1 MKRPARILVVDDQ
14 PANLALVRRI
24 LEPAGY
30 EVYEARSGAET
41 LALAQ
46 EKVPDL
52 ILLDMHLPDLH
63 GLDVMRRLREEPW
76 SADIRIV
83 AMSALAAPEDRDQWL
98 QSGCA
103 GYIEKPINVRGF
115 PAEVA
120 RWLPGAAPAQTDERP
135 PDGERHSDKLG
146 ELLVANLLISPEQLS
161 RAVATQPESGKRLGQ
176 ILVEQGALSEDDM
189 AWALSHQLGYPY
201 VFLTSEIVDPD
212 AVRLL
217 PEPFLRQRRILPILT
232 FGHEMTLAMVD
243 PTDQQTIEEVTA
255 RTGLQVK
262 RALALSS
269 NIEEMQSLFFP
280 GRGVTVREASPAA
293 ATEAQ
298 YLQFHLVQTLQQG
311 GTEIHLDPGAG
322 GQARVRYRL
331 QGELVDRPG
340 QPLDLHAAMLR
351 YLRELSGVGDAPSG
365 VGARTLTIGDREVVL
380 IAAFL
385 PTIAGESAAL
395 TIYPVHTDPPDLA
408 ALGVAD
414 ETVAPIRDT
423 LRSASG
429 AVLVGCDD
437 RWVRATLMHGLIPAG
452 SRGMIWSL
460 DSVPVYR
467 RATINQTVLPLH
479 ADRAGAIRLALD
491 AGADLIAVDDA
502 SAQEALVGVFE
513 AARARLVMAGY
524 AEGDIVAAL
533 TQALGYAGPALV
545 ASTLRA
551 IVAARPIRLLC
562 PACKQPINGGGGAF
576 PGQRTFYPSGCEACG
591 FTGFKGRRLLVDV
604 WLADAESRRLLRAG
618 HAGLVLDR
626 IAQIGSRM
634 RDAGRA
640 LVLDGLTSADELTRV
655 VE

>member
-1 MKRPARILVVDDQ
+1 MRRPARVLVVDDQ

-30 EVYEARSGAET
+30 EIYEARSGAET

-63 GLDVMRRLREEPW
+63 GLDVMRRLREEPR

-83 AMSALAAPEDRDQWL
+83 AMSALATPEDRGLWL
-98 QSGCA
+98 QAGCA

-115 PAEVA
+115 PTEVA
-120 RWLPGAAPAQTDERP
+120 RWLPGASAAETNERP
-135 PDGERHSDKLG
+135 PDGNRHSDKLG

-201 VFLTSEIVDPD
+201 VFLTSEIIDPD

-217 PEPFLRQRRILPILT
+217 PELFLRQRRILPILK
-232 FGHEMTLAMVD
+232 FGQEMTMAMVD

-269 NIEEMQSLFFP
+269 NIEEMHKLFFP
-280 GRGVTVREASPAA
+280 GLGAAVREAPMAW

-311 GTEIHLDPGAG
+311 GTKIHLDPGAG

-351 YLRELSGVGDAPSG
+351 YLRELTGIGNAPSG
-365 VGARTLTIGDREVVL
+365 TAARTLTIGDREAIL
-380 IAAFL
+380 IATFL
-385 PTIAGESAAL
+385 PTIAGDSAAV
-395 TIYPVHTDPPDLA
+395 TIYPVQTDPPDLP
-408 ALGVAD
+408 ALGVAE
-414 ETVAPIRDT
+414 ETVAPIRDL

-429 AVLVGCDD
+429 AVLVGCND

-460 DSVPVYR
+460 ESAPVYR
-467 RATINQTVLPLH
+467 RSTINQTLLPLH
-479 ADRAGAIRLALD
+479 ADRAGAIRLAAD

-502 SAQEALVGVFE
+502 SAREALVGAFE
-513 AARARLVMAGY
+513 AARVRLVLAGY
-524 AEGDIVAAL
+524 AEGDIAAAL
-533 TQALGYAGPALV
+533 TQALESAGPALT

-551 IVAARPIRLLC
+551 VVAARPIRLLC
-562 PACKQPINGGGGAF
+562 PACKQPINGEGGAF
-576 PGQRTFYPSGCEACG
+576 HGQRTFGPSGCEACG
-591 FTGFKGRRLLVDV
+591 FTGFKGRRLLTDV

-626 IAQIGSRM
+626 IAQAGFRM
-634 RDAGRA
+634 REAGRA
-640 LVLDGLTSADELTRV
+640 LVLDGLASADELTRAT
-655 VE
+655 E